1 MIKPDWNIFK
11 AKFSENPQN
20 SFEWLVYSLCCQE
33 FKLLTGILR
42 FKNQRGIETELIQYN
57 EEYIG
62 WQAKFYDT
70 SLSSHKS
77 DFIKMIDNTKL
88 SHPNITRLIVFTNAE
103 WGQSKGEEPKAKKT
117 IDTHA
122 DKKNI
127 KLEWRCASYFETP
140 YVIAENK
147 NLYRHFFSLQ
157 QSVYEKLELFH
168 KHSNRLMSRISSHI
182 EFNNQKIT
190 IDRTPIKDSLLKSSA
205 QVVLLTGNG
214 GVGKTAIVK
223 QLYEE
228 NKDPDIVYYVHKA
241 SEFNVSKISDFLF
254 EIELDEFINVNENI
268 STKVIIVD
276 SAENLLSIKN
286 LDPFR
291 EYLETL
297 LSAGWKIWFTTRDQY
312 KHDFSFLLVDS
323 YQVLYD
329 DINVP
334 RLSNLQLKEI
344 SSKYN
349 IELPQDDKLKD
360 LLRNPFYFKE
370 YLKLYEENIQL
381 DYTKFRDSLWPQII
395 SKNNPRRS
403 SLLIE
408 MAKKRANTG
417 SFFLNI
423 EGELFEHK
431 LLDDLIEDGILVH
444 DQSHYYIAH
453 DIYEEWALNQ
463 YIDIQYQSHIEE
475 KVFFENIGE
484 SLPIRRAFRK
494 WLSEKLVSESYDFI
508 DFIKH
513 CFNSKDISEIWS
525 DELLTSILLSE
536 NSKFFFSSYKENI
549 LKNNNKIFNRICSF
563 LKMSCKQLDHN
574 IFNELLPISFSS
586 HELSYLFT
594 KPKGDGWVQFID
606 FIYINFSKVE
616 KNQFKNIVPILQDWN
631 KTNKTGKT
639 NKQAGLIAKLIWEEQ
654 ILDEKLNLN
663 TNNELIFT
671 IISSVAENKK
681 EVSELIDLAIK
692 NKLTKYRNPYDKL
705 IDYILIKIEGWIC
718 VSHIPHKIRELAEEI
733 WFITENS
740 RANFLKT
747 SSIRNNKIYGIAIDN
762 YDYYPASAYQTPIYS
777 LLKNDFSN
785 TLQFVLKI
793 VNKMVDEYIKH
804 VGGYKTIF
812 LKIDE
817 LEVKQYIDSN
827 LWFLYRGQ
835 QNCPDILISIHMAL
849 EKYLL
854 EICKDTNEEQTNK
867 LLKAVLLQT
876 HSASITAIVASV
888 AMAYYDKCFEVIKI
902 LISQKE
908 ILIHDSNRLRNERL
922 FQFKPFISKNDLQQ
936 IFYIEREESNKLSH
950 RNYSFDY
957 LIRHFSFFSSDS
969 VSEEFLI
976 SRQNDIYHIIDS
988 HYNELCKKE
997 SEDYEDKFWRIYLT
1011 RIDKR
1016 LLKPSIKEKEDQ
1028 VYIELEPQ
1036 IPDDLKKFQIEQL
1049 KDIDKRNKY
1058 LSLDLWTA
1066 YKIDSDIKCKKFENY
1081 EKNPLTAL
1089 EEVTVI
1095 WELIKNDNLP
1105 DYLNLYK
1112 DLPAL
1117 ISVVLIRDYAELL
1130 NEDKFLLCEQIVI
1143 YYTKEVF
1150 SSGFYYGGRKG
1161 IIMSINILPKLL
1173 FLQKDKN
1180 SYIKAVIVLV
1190 LLKPF
1195 FIDVGTKSSSDDL
1208 IDNIHKYLTCN
1219 YEDILSIYKGY
1230 LYLERKRQEEF
1241 REIQYGQ
1248 VDNIFQHFNY
1258 DDFFAN
1264 FVKKYEL
1271 EFEKIESNDINLIE
1285 IEKIEEYEISSL
1297 ISAFRFSLWNN
1308 HSKLLMP
1315 YTKNI
1320 INNIF
1325 MSILNDDEEGGNNY
1339 YNKSR
1344 FFYDYVTYTLES
1356 KSTEDIHSLIQPVLS
1371 DTNVSKS
1378 LADLINQ
1385 FVVMQDKLNKS
1396 DNFWTVWNALK
1407 DKIVYMYEN
1416 YSYKFDI
1423 DKIIS
1428 SYMFANTN
1436 WKPEAKSWPA
1446 LDIDKKFF
1454 FDELT
1459 HQLGGSCRY
1468 LINLIYLVTG
1478 IGELYQEESIY
1489 WLANSIKNH
1498 EVKISK
1504 HRDFKELIVSLENLL
1519 KKFSLRNKER
1529 IKTTIRLKK
1538 AVIVLLN
1545 FLVTQESM
1553 TGYMLREEIV

>member
-20 SFEWLVYSLCCQE
+20 SFERLVYSLCCQE

-42 FKNQRGIETELIQYN
+42 FKNQRGIETELIQHD

-77 DFIKMIDNTKL
+77 DFLKMIDNTKL

-103 WGQSKGEEPKAKKT
+103 WGQSKGEEPKTKKA
-117 IDTHA
+117 IDSHA

-147 NLYRHFFSLQ
+147 NLYSHFFSLH

-205 QVVLLTGNG
+205 QIVLLTGNG

-228 NKDPDIVYYVHKA
+228 NKDSDIVYYVHKA

-254 EIELDEFINVNENI
+254 EIDLDEFIKVNENI
-268 STKVIIVD
+268 SNKVIIVD

-291 EYLETL
+291 EYLEVL
-297 LSAGWKIWFTTRDQY
+297 LAADWKIWFTTRDQY
-312 KHDFSFLLVDS
+312 KNDFSFLLVDS
-323 YQVLYD
+323 YRLLYK

-334 RLSNLQLKEI
+334 LLSNLQLKEI
-344 SSKYN
+344 AGKYD

-370 YLKLYEENIQL
+370 YLKFYEKNIQL
-381 DYTKFRDSLWPQII
+381 NYNKFRDSLWPQII

-403 SLLIE
+403 SLFIE

-423 EGELFEHK
+423 EVELVEQK
-431 LLDDLIEDGILVH
+431 LLDELIEDGILVH

-463 YIDIQYQSHIEE
+463 YIDIQYQSHIDE

-494 WLSEKLVSESYDFI
+494 WLSAKLVSESYDFI

-513 CFNSKDISEIWS
+513 CFNSKDISLIWS

-549 LKNNNKIFNRICSF
+549 LRNDNKIFNRICSF

-574 IFNELLPISFSS
+574 IFNELLTISFSS

-594 KPKGDGWVQFID
+594 KPTGDGWVQFID
-606 FIYINFSKVE
+606 FVYINFSKIE
-616 KNQFKNIVPILQDWN
+616 KTHFKNIVPILQDWN
-631 KTNKTGKT
+631 KTNKNGKT
-639 NKQAGLIAKLIWEEQ
+639 NKQAGLIAKLILEEQ

-663 TNNELIFT
+663 INNDLIFV
-671 IISSVAENKK
+671 IVSSVAENKK

-692 NKLTKYRNPYDKL
+692 NKLNKYRNPYDKF
-705 IDYILIKIEGWIC
+705 INYILTRIDGWIC
-718 VSHIPHKIRELAEEI
+718 VLHIPNKIRELAEEI

-740 RANFLKT
+740 RANFLST
-747 SSIRNNKIYGIAIDN
+747 SSIRNGKIYGIAIDN

-793 VNKMVDEYIKH
+793 VNKMVNEYIKY
-804 VGGYKTIF
+804 VGDYKTILF
-812 LKIDE
+812 QIDGV
-817 LEVKQYIDSN
+817 EVKQYIDSN
-827 LWFLYRGQ
+827 LWFIYRGQ
-835 QNCPDILISIHMAL
+835 QNCPDLLTSIHMAL

-876 HSASITAIVASV
+876 HSASITAIVASI

-908 ILIHDSNRLRNERL
+908 ILIHDSNRLRNERS
-922 FQFKPFISKNDLQQ
+922 FQFRPFINTNDLQQ
-936 IFYIEREESNKLSH
+936 FFYNEREESNKLPH
-950 RNYSFDY
+950 RNSSLDN
-957 LIRHFSFFSSDS
+957 LIRYFSFFRDES
-969 VSEEFLI
+969 VAEEVSI
-976 SRQNDIYHIIDS
+976 SRQQDLYRIIDNYYS
-988 HYNELCKKE
+988 ELGEKE
-997 SEDYEDKFWRIYLT
+997 SEDFEDKFWRIYLT
-1011 RIDKR
+1011 KIDKR
-1016 LLKPSIKEKEDQ
+1016 LLKPSMKEQEDQ
-1028 VYIELEPQ
+1028 LYIELEPQ
-1036 IPDDLKKFQIEQL
+1036 IPDDLKQFQIEQL
-1049 KDIDKRNKY
+1049 KDIEKRNKY
-1058 LSLDLWTA
+1058 LSLDLWIT
-1066 YKIDSDIKCKKFENY
+1066 YKLDNDIKCKKFENY
-1081 EKNPLTAL
+1081 EENPLIVL
-1089 EEVTVI
+1089 EEVSII
-1095 WELIKNDNLP
+1095 WKLIKNGNLP
-1105 DYLNLYK
+1105 DYLDLYK

-1117 ISVVLIRDYAELL
+1117 TSVVLIRDYAELL
-1130 NEDKFLLCEQIVI
+1130 DEDKLLLCEEIVI

-1150 SSGFYYGGRKG
+1150 SSEFYHSGRRG

-1195 FIDVGTKSSSDDL
+1195 FIDMGTKSSSDDL
-1208 IDNIHKYLTCN
+1208 IDNIHKYLICN

-1230 LYLERKRQEEF
+1230 LYLERRRQKEY
-1241 REIQYGQ
+1241 REIKYSE

-1258 DDFFAN
+1258 DDFFGH

-1285 IEKIEEYEISSL
+1285 IEKFEEYEISSL

-1308 HSKLLMP
+1308 HSNLPIP
-1315 YTKNI
+1315 YTENI
-1320 INNIF
+1320 MNNIF
-1325 MSILNDDEEGGNNY
+1325 MSILNDDEDGGNNY
-1339 YNKSR
+1339 YNKFR
-1344 FFYDYVTYTLES
+1344 FFCDYVTYTLES
-1356 KSTEDIHSLIQPVLS
+1356 KSTEDIHSLIHPILS

-1396 DNFWTVWNALK
+1396 DNFWTVWNVLK
-1407 DKIVYMYEN
+1407 DKIVYIYEN
-1416 YSYKFDI
+1416 YSYKFDS

-1428 SYMFANTN
+1428 SYMFANTK
-1436 WKPEAKSWPA
+1436 WKAEAKSWPA

-1504 HRDFKELIVSLENLL
+1504 HRDFKELIISLESLL
-1519 KKFSLRNKER
+1519 KKFSLRNKEK

-1538 AVIVLLN
+1538 AVVILLN